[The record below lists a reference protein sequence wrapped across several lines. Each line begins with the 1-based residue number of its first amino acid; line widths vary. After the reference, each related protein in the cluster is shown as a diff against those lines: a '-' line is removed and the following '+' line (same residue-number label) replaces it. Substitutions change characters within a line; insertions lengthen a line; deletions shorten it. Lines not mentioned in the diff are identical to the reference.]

1 MILRGRQSGELMCV
15 EMVVVAVESSFFIL
29 GAEGI
34 KGIYNTIFVRGCFCL
49 VGIVIML
56 SRGHYQGV
64 WSNLVFLGNVR
75 ADFPLAALVYMKLV
89 NMGIWCRVV
98 PCFSLWAKL
107 SCN

>member
-1 MILRGRQSGELMCV
+1 MCRNGGGSGRVELLYIGSGGYPGHLQHHFCQRV
-15 EMVVVAVESSFFIL
+15 FLSCGYCYHVESW
-29 GAEGI
+29 A
-34 KGIYNTIFVRGCFCL
+34 
-49 VGIVIML
+49 L
-56 SRGHYQGV
+56 SGV

-89 NMGIWCRVV
+89 NMGICCRVV